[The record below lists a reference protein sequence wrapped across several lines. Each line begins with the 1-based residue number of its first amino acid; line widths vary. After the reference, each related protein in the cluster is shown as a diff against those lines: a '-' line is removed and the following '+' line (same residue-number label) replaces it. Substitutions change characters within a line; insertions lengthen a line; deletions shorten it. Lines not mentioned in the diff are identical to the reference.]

1 MKKEK
6 IFNIIYSALGLL
18 ISAAIGFL
26 CGYAILEY
34 VGKLGSGLSLPLY
47 LLALAAG
54 LLALALAVILQIL
67 IHEGGHLIFGLIS
80 GYGFVSFRVGSLM
93 LLKGENGRLSF
104 KRYFLAGT
112 AGQCLMSPPD
122 IEEDGYLP
130 VGLYNMGGA
139 MLNAITS
146 LLFFWAYYLSSRTV
160 ILPMFFLCLGIVGL
174 GLALM
179 NALPMKLSGIC
190 NDGYNALTLGKDEEA
205 LNSFWK
211 QLKMNQYMSLG
222 HRLKEMPEQ
231 WFSLSDGEQGNNVLT
246 ASTAVFRAN
255 RLLDQQRPEEAEL
268 AIDSLLA
275 SPGNVLGLYL
285 ALLKC
290 DKLYLRAIKGDV
302 QSPDKATEKFM
313 DKMKSYPSVLRTR
326 YALSLAQGDSQKAEA
341 YKQRFQ
347 TLSKDYPYSGELRS
361 EQELMELAESSLAS
375 LSSRVSSI

>member
-1 MKKEK
+1 
-6 IFNIIYSALGLL
+6 
-18 ISAAIGFL
+18 
-26 CGYAILEY
+26 
-34 VGKLGSGLSLPLY
+34 
-47 LLALAAG
+47 
-54 LLALALAVILQIL
+54 
-67 IHEGGHLIFGLIS
+67 
-80 GYGFVSFRVGSLM
+80 
-93 LLKGENGRLSF
+93 
-104 KRYFLAGT
+104 
-112 AGQCLMSPPD
+112 
-122 IEEDGYLP
+122 
-130 VGLYNMGGA
+130 
-139 MLNAITS
+139 MLNAIAS

-347 TLSKDYPYSGELRS
+347 ALSKDYPYSGELRS

>member
-6 IFNIIYSALGLL
+6 LFNILYSVLGLL
-18 ISAAIGFL
+18 ISVSIGFL
-26 CGYAILEY
+26 CGYAILDY
-34 VGKLGSGLSLPLY
+34 VDKLGSGLSLPLY
-47 LLALAAG
+47 LLALLAG
-54 LLALALAVILQIL
+54 LLALALAVALQII

-80 GYGFVSFRVGSLM
+80 GYSFVSFRVGSLM
-93 LLKGENGRLSF
+93 LLKGEDGRLSF
-104 KRYFLAGT
+104 KRYSLAGT
-112 AGQCLMSPPD
+112 AGQCLMAPPD

-139 MLNAITS
+139 MLNAITA
-146 LLFFWAYYLSSRTV
+146 LLFFWAYYLSSRSV

-205 LNSFWK
+205 LNSLWK

-222 HRLKEMPEQ
+222 YRLKEMPEQ

-255 RLLDQQRPEEAEL
+255 RLLDRQRLEEAEQ
-268 AIDSLLA
+268 AVDFLLA
-275 SPGNVLGLYL
+275 NPGNVLGLYL
-285 ALLKC
+285 SLLKC
-290 DKLYLRAIKGDV
+290 DKLYLRAIKGDA
-302 QSPDKATEKFM
+302 QTPDRALEKFM
-313 DKMKSYPSVLRTR
+313 DKMKAYPAVLRTR
-326 YALSLAQGDSQKAEA
+326 YALSLAQGEGRKAEE
-341 YKQRFQ
+341 YKQCFQ
-347 TLSKDYPYSGELRS
+347 ALGKDYPYPGELKS

-375 LSSRVSSI
+375 LPSQTAAT

>member
-104 KRYFLAGT
+104 KHYFLAGT

-231 WFSLSDGEQGNNVLT
+231 WFSLSGGEQGNNVLT

-302 QSPDKATEKFM
+302 QSLDKATEKFM

-375 LSSRVSSI
+375 LSSLVSSI